1 MTPDPRIELSDAELE
16 EALKECAREPIH
28 IPGSIQPY
36 GMLFVLEGDEH
47 RIIQVSDNVQRWL
60 PQLTVDTVL
69 HKTLGEIIGHEQAEQ
84 IRDIIVERSLMPI
97 QSTIIKIDEMWF
109 DAVAHRVDNNIVV
122 ELEIVDDRKSVVRD
136 FFYDELRDFAVGLR
150 NATTLPDLY
159 DFVTLKIRELTGF
172 DRVKLYRFDENWNG
186 EVVGENKAEYMPSY
200 RGLHFPASDIPEQAR
215 RLYMTN
221 YIRQIA
227 DVNYA
232 PVPIIPPVHPDTDR
246 PLDMSLSVLR
256 SVSPIHVQY
265 LANMGVS
272 ASMSISII
280 QDGKLWGLVACHH
293 NVGYHVPYRVRMVS
307 EIMGHIFSAQL
318 SSMEGLRDRQE
329 QEKRN
334 LIVERL
340 TAGLKTDF
348 NLEELLKGRQTLALS
363 ALNATGMAVMTR
375 KRLLRFGET
384 PREDIIHQIAEW
396 VQAQT
401 SGIYHTQEADKAC
414 VDHPDLCRL
423 RGGFLAAPISVAK
436 KDYIIWFRGSEQ
448 QQVNW
453 AGAPEKVPEKT
464 RAGYRLM
471 PRASFELWKETV
483 QHRCKP
489 WTRDDI
495 ETAQNIVQVVLEG
508 ERLSA
513 EHANVAKSEFLAN
526 MSHELR
532 TPMNAIIGIVS
543 LLDRGTPLDEKQK
556 KLLSVLRLSSDSLL
570 NLINDLLDVAKIES
584 HELVLESAPINIA
597 DIVSEVG
604 SIMSVR
610 ASEKDLM
617 LNIKCAPRAE
627 LHVMGDTMRL
637 QQILTNL
644 VSNAVK
650 FTDEGF
656 VNILVR
662 SESAGD
668 DRRNII
674 IDVVD
679 SGMGMTPKQAERI
692 FDKFMQADPSI
703 SRRFGGT
710 GLGLAITK
718 QLTELMGG
726 TLSVSSREGL
736 GSRFTVV
743 LPLEVLPPPRIE
755 AANDEM
761 TDVAPQGDARGRI
774 LLAEDYEG
782 NIIVAVAMLEDQ
794 GYKVTVAHNGQEAL
808 DALARDTFDLI
819 LMDVQ
824 MPEMDGYEAT
834 RRIRAGQKEGLI
846 QDIAIVGVTANA
858 LAGDRQK
865 CLDAGMDDYI
875 SKPFSPL
882 QLDHMV
888 SKYLSPR
895 SEIAE

>member
-1 MTPDPRIELSDAELE
+1 MKLDPRTELTEAELE
-16 EALKECAREPIH
+16 DALKECAKEPIH

-36 GMLFVLEGDEH
+36 GMLFVLEGDDH
-47 RIIQVSDNVQRWL
+47 RVIQVSENVGRWL
-60 PQLTVDTVL
+60 PQLSVEAVL
-69 HKTLGEIIGHEQAEQ
+69 NRTLGDIIGREQAEQ
-84 IRDIIVERSLMPI
+84 IRHIVVERSLMPI
-97 QSTIIKIDEMWF
+97 QSTIIKIDDLWF
-109 DAVAHRVDNNIVV
+109 DAVAHRVDDNIVV
-122 ELEIVDDRKSVVRD
+122 ELEIVDDKKSLVRD

-159 DFVTLKIRELTGF
+159 DFVTQKIRDITGF
-172 DRVKLYRFDENWNG
+172 DRVKLYKFDENWNG

-215 RLYMTN
+215 KLYMTN

-227 DVNYA
+227 DVSYA
-232 PVPIIPPVHPDTDR
+232 PVPIIPPVHPDTER

-256 SVSPIHVQY
+256 SVSPVHVQY
-265 LANMGVS
+265 LANMGVA
-272 ASMSISII
+272 ASMSVSII

-318 SSMEGLRDRQE
+318 SSLEGLRDRHE

-384 PREDIIHQIAEW
+384 PREETIHRLADWI
-396 VQAQT
+396 QAQT
-401 SGIYHTQEADKAC
+401 SGIYHTQEADQAC
-414 VDHPDLCRL
+414 AADPDLCHL
-423 RGGFLAAPISVAK
+423 KGGFLAAPISVAK

-453 AGAPEKVPEKT
+453 AGTPEKT
-464 RAGYRLM
+464 PEKTKAGYRLM

-483 QHRCKP
+483 QHRCRP
-489 WTRDDI
+489 WTRDDV

-532 TPMNAIIGIVS
+532 TPMNAIVGIVS
-543 LLDRGTPLDEKQK
+543 LLDRGTPLDDKQK
-556 KLLSVLRLSSDSLL
+556 KLLGVLRLSSDSLL
-570 NLINDLLDVAKIES
+570 NLINDLLDYAKIES
-584 HELVLESAPINIA
+584 HELVLESAPMNIA

-604 SIMSVR
+604 SIMSIR
-610 ASEKDLM
+610 AAEKDLM
-617 LNIKCAPRAE
+617 LNIKCPPRQE
-627 LHVMGDTMRL
+627 LHARGDAMRL
-637 QQILTNL
+637 QQVLTNL

-656 VNILVR
+656 VNIIVRTEPRDDNQRLVL
-662 SESAGD
+662 
-668 DRRNII
+668 
-674 IDVVD
+674 IDVAD
-679 SGMGMTPKQAERI
+679 SGIGMSHGQAERI
-692 FDKFMQADPSI
+692 FDKFVQADPSI

-710 GLGLAITK
+710 GLGLAITR

-726 TLSVSSREGL
+726 TISVSSREGL
-736 GSRFTVV
+736 GSRFTVA
-743 LPLEVLPPPRIE
+743 LPMEFQPAPAIE
-755 AANDEM
+755 AANDAGASGHS
-761 TDVAPQGDARGRI
+761 TKTDARGRI

-782 NIIVAVAMLEDQ
+782 NVVVAVAMLEDQ
-794 GYKVTVAHNGQEAL
+794 GYAVTVARNGQEAL
-808 DALARDTFDLI
+808 DALDSHKFDLV

-824 MPEMDGYEAT
+824 MPEMDGFEAT
-834 RRIRAGQKEGLI
+834 RRIRAAQKTGDLP
-846 QDIAIVGVTANA
+846 DMPVVGVTANA

-865 CLDAGMDDYI
+865 CLDAGMDDYLA
-875 SKPFSPL
+875 KPFTPA
-882 QLDHMV
+882 QLEHVV
-888 SKYLSPR
+888 SKYLDPKV
-895 SEIAE
+895 AE

>member
-1 MTPDPRIELSDAELE
+1 MKLDPRIELSETELE

-36 GMLFVLEGDEH
+36 GMLFVLEGDDH
-47 RIIQVSDNVQRWL
+47 RVIQVSDNVGHWL
-60 PQLTVDTVL
+60 PQLSVDTVL
-69 HKTLGEIIGHEQAEQ
+69 HKTLGDIIGQEQADQ
-84 IRDIIVERSLMPI
+84 IRHIVVERSLMPI

-109 DAVAHRVDNNIVV
+109 DAVAHKVDNNIVV
-122 ELEIVDDRKSVVRD
+122 ELEIVDDKKSMARD

-150 NATTLPDLY
+150 NATTLPDLF
-159 DFVTLKIRELTGF
+159 DFVTEKIRAITGF

-215 RLYMTN
+215 KLYMTN

-232 PVPIIPPVHPDTDR
+232 PVPIIPPLHPDSEK

-265 LANMGVS
+265 LANMGVA
-272 ASMSISII
+272 ASMSVSII

-318 SSMEGLRDRQE
+318 SSLEGLRDRHE
-329 QEKRN
+329 QEKRD

-348 NLEELLKGRQTLALS
+348 NLEELLKGRQTLALN

-384 PREDIIHQIAEW
+384 PREETIHQLADWI
-396 VQAQT
+396 QT
-401 SGIYHTQEADKAC
+401 QTNGIYHTQEADKVCA
-414 VDHPDLCRL
+414 DHPDLCHL
-423 RGGFLAAPISVAK
+423 RGGFLAAPISAAK

-453 AGAPEKVPEKT
+453 AGTPEKT
-464 RAGYRLM
+464 PEKTKAGYRLM
-471 PRASFELWKETV
+471 PRASFDLWKETV
-483 QHRCKP
+483 RHRCKP

-513 EHANVAKSEFLAN
+513 DHANVAKSEFLAN

-532 TPMNAIIGIVS
+532 TPMNAIIGIVT
-543 LLDRGTPLDEKQK
+543 LLDRGAPLDDKQK

-584 HELVLESAPINIA
+584 HEMVLETAPINLA

-610 ASEKDLM
+610 AAEKDLM
-617 LNIKCAPRAE
+617 LNIKCAPRDD
-627 LHVMGDTMRL
+627 LHIRGDAMRL
-637 QQILTNL
+637 QQVITNL

-650 FTDEGF
+650 FTDKGF

-662 SESAGD
+662 AETKVGNT
-668 DRRNII
+668 RQII

-679 SGMGMTPKQAERI
+679 SGIGMSPKQTERI
-692 FDKFMQADPSI
+692 FDKFVQADPSI
-703 SRRFGGT
+703 SRRYGGT

-726 TLSVSSREGL
+726 TITVSSREGL
-736 GSRFTVV
+736 GSRFTVA
-743 LPLEVLPPPRIE
+743 LPAEALPAPIIAPS
-755 AANDEM
+755 
-761 TDVAPQGDARGRI
+761 TDTESVEPVRKDDARGRI

-782 NIIVAVAMLEDQ
+782 NIIVAVAILEDQ
-794 GYKVTVAHNGQEAL
+794 GYEVSVARNGKQALEAL
-808 DALARDTFDLI
+808 TRDDFDLV

-834 RRIRAGQKEGLI
+834 QLIRTEQAEGRMS
-846 QDIAIVGVTANA
+846 DVAIIGVTANA

-875 SKPFSPL
+875 SKPFTPL
-882 QLDHMV
+882 QLDHMIN
-888 SKYLSPR
+888 KYLKTR
-895 SEIAE
+895 RN

>member
-1 MTPDPRIELSDAELE
+1 MKPEPRQELTEAELE
-16 EALKECAREPIH
+16 EALKVCASEPIH
-28 IPGSIQPY
+28 IPGSIQPC
-36 GMLFVLEGDEH
+36 GMLFVLEGADH
-47 RIIQVSDNVQRWL
+47 RVIQVSGNVQQWL
-60 PQLTVDTVL
+60 PQIGIEDVL
-69 HKTLGEIIGHEQAEQ
+69 NKRLGDIIGEEQAEQ
-84 IRDIIVERSLMPI
+84 IRHIIVERTLMPI
-97 QSTIIKIDEMWF
+97 QSTIVRIDDMWF
-109 DAVAHRVDNNIVV
+109 DAVAHKAGENIIV
-122 ELEIVDDRKSVVRD
+122 ELEIVDDKKAVVRD

-150 NATTLPDLY
+150 NATTLPDLF
-159 DFVTLKIRELTGF
+159 DFVTSKIRDLTGF

-186 EVVGENKAEYMPSY
+186 EVVGESKAEYMPSY

-232 PVPIIPPVHPDTDR
+232 PVPIIPAVHPDTDH

-265 LANMGVS
+265 LANMGVA
-272 ASMSISII
+272 ASMSVSII

-293 NVGYHVPYRVRMVS
+293 NVSYHVPYRVRMVS

-329 QEKRN
+329 REKRN

-384 PREDIIHQIAEW
+384 PSEETIRLLADW
-396 VQAQT
+396 VHDQT
-401 SGIYHTQEADKAC
+401 SGIYNTQEADKVFAD
-414 VDHPDLCRL
+414 VPALAHLK
-423 RGGFLAAPISVAK
+423 GGFLAAPISTTK

-453 AGAPEKVPEKT
+453 AGTPEKSSIKT
-464 RAGYRLM
+464 KAGYRLM

-483 QHRCKP
+483 RHRSKP
-489 WTRDDI
+489 WTRDDM

-532 TPMNAIIGIVS
+532 TPMNAITGIVS
-543 LLDRGTPLDEKQK
+543 LLDRGTGLDERQR

-570 NLINDLLDVAKIES
+570 NLINDLLDFAKIES
-584 HELVLESAPINIA
+584 HELVLESSPINIA

-610 ASEKDLM
+610 AAEKDLM
-617 LNIKCAPRAE
+617 LNIKCAPRDA
-627 LHVMGDTMRL
+627 LYIRGDAMRL
-637 QQILTNL
+637 QQILINL

-650 FTDEGF
+650 FTDKGF

-662 SESAGD
+662 AENQAD
-668 DRRNII
+668 NKRQLV

-679 SGMGMTPKQAERI
+679 SGIGMSPKQGERI
-692 FDKFMQADPSI
+692 FDKFVQADPTI

-726 TLSVSSREGL
+726 TITVSSREGL
-736 GSRFTVV
+736 GSRFTLT
-743 LPLEVLPPPRIE
+743 LPADALPAPKADHTHATEPLGHPSKGE
-755 AANDEM
+755 AL
-761 TDVAPQGDARGRI
+761 GHI

-782 NIIVAVAMLEDQ
+782 NIVVAVSMLEDQ
-794 GYKVTVAHNGQEAL
+794 GYDVTVARNGQEAL
-808 DALARDTFDLI
+808 DALSHTTYDLI

-834 RRIRAGQKEGLI
+834 RRIRAGQKEGLFPPV
-846 QDIAIVGVTANA
+846 AIIGVTANA
-858 LAGDRQK
+858 LTGDRQK
-865 CLDAGMDDYI
+865 CLDAGMDDYV
-875 SKPFSPL
+875 SKPFTAL
-882 QLDHMV
+882 QLEHMV
-888 SKYLSPR
+888 KKHLSL
-895 SEIAE
+895 

>member
-1 MTPDPRIELSDAELE
+1 MNLDPRTELTEAELE
-16 EALKECAREPIH
+16 DALKECAKEPIH

-36 GMLFVLEGDEH
+36 GMLFVLEGDDH
-47 RIIQVSDNVQRWL
+47 RVIQVSENVGRWL
-60 PQLTVDTVL
+60 PQLSVEAVL
-69 HKTLGEIIGHEQAEQ
+69 NRTLGDIIGREQAEQ
-84 IRDIIVERSLMPI
+84 IRHIVVERSLMPI
-97 QSTIIKIDEMWF
+97 QSTIIKIDDLWF
-109 DAVAHRVDNNIVV
+109 DAVAHRVEDNIVV
-122 ELEIVDDRKSVVRD
+122 ELEIVDDKKALVRD
-136 FFYDELRDFAVGLR
+136 FLYDELRDFAVGLR

-159 DFVTLKIRELTGF
+159 DFVTQKIREITGF
-172 DRVKLYRFDENWNG
+172 DRVKLYKFDENWNG

-215 RLYMTN
+215 KLYMTN

-227 DVNYA
+227 DVTYA
-232 PVPIIPPVHPDTDR
+232 PVPVIPPIHPDTDK

-265 LANMGVS
+265 LANMGVA
-272 ASMSISII
+272 ASMSVSII

-318 SSMEGLRDRQE
+318 SSLEGLRDRQE

-340 TAGLKTDF
+340 TAGLKSDF

-384 PREDIIHQIAEW
+384 PREETIHVLADW
-396 VQAQT
+396 VQNQT
-401 SGIYHTQEADKAC
+401 SGIYSTQEADQVCA
-414 VDHPDLCRL
+414 DNPDLCHL
-423 RGGFLAAPISVAK
+423 RGGFLAVPISVAK

-453 AGAPEKVPEKT
+453 AGTPEKT
-464 RAGYRLM
+464 PERTKAGYRLM
-471 PRASFELWKETV
+471 PRSSFELWKETV

-508 ERLSA
+508 ERLAA
-513 EHANVAKSEFLAN
+513 EHADVAKSEFLAN

-532 TPMNAIIGIVS
+532 TPMNAIIGIVA
-543 LLDRGTPLDEKQK
+543 LLDRGTPLDDKQK
-556 KLLSVLRLSSDSLL
+556 KLLAVLRLSSDSLL

-584 HELVLESAPINIA
+584 HELVLEANPINIA

-610 ASEKDLM
+610 AAEKDLM
-617 LNIKCAPRAE
+617 LNIKCAPRKD
-627 LHVMGDTMRL
+627 LHIKGDAMRL
-637 QQILTNL
+637 QQVLTNL

-656 VNILVR
+656 VNILVHIENR
-662 SESAGD
+662 ADGK
-668 DRRNII
+668 RQVV

-679 SGMGMTPKQAERI
+679 SGIGMSAKQAERI
-692 FDKFMQADPSI
+692 FDKFVQADPTI

-726 TLSVSSREGL
+726 TITVSSSEGL
-736 GSRFTVV
+736 GSRFT
-743 LPLEVLPPPRIE
+743 LAFPAEILPPPKTEPAKNAEI
-755 AANDEM
+755 A
-761 TDVAPQGDARGRI
+761 APQKGEARGHI

-782 NIIVAVAMLEDQ
+782 NVIVAVSMLEDQ
-794 GYKVTVAHNGQEAL
+794 GYEVTVARNGQEAL
-808 DALARDTFDLI
+808 DAAMRAPFDLI

-834 RRIRAGQKEGLI
+834 RRIRVGQAEGLI
-846 QDIAIVGVTANA
+846 PPVAIIGVTANA
-858 LAGDRQK
+858 LTGDRQK

-882 QLDHMV
+882 QLDHMIN
-888 SKYLSPR
+888 KYMDT
-895 SEIAE
+895 EVAG

>member
-1 MTPDPRIELSDAELE
+1 MKLEPRAELTEAELE

-36 GMLFVLEGDEH
+36 GMLFVLEGEDH
-47 RIIQVSDNVQRWL
+47 RVIQVSSNVQTWF
-60 PQLTVDTVL
+60 PQTTAEDVL
-69 HKTLGEIIGHEQAEQ
+69 NRRLEDIIGREQAEQ
-84 IRDIIVERSLMPI
+84 INHIIVERSLMPL
-97 QSTIIKIDEMWF
+97 QSTIIKVDDVWF
-109 DAVAHRVDNNIVV
+109 DAVAHKAGDNIVV
-122 ELEIVDDRKSVVRD
+122 ELEIVDDKKAMARD

-150 NATTLPDLY
+150 NATTLPDLF
-159 DFVTLKIRELTGF
+159 DFVTTKIREITGF
-172 DRVKLYRFDENWNG
+172 DRVKLYQFDENWNG
-186 EVVGENKAEYMPSY
+186 EVVGESKAEYMPSY

-215 RLYMTN
+215 KLYMTN

-227 DVNYA
+227 DVSYA
-232 PVPIIPPVHPDTDR
+232 PVPIVPPLHPDTDQ

-265 LANMGVS
+265 LANMGVA

-340 TAGLKTDF
+340 TAGLKSDF
-348 NLEELLKGRQTLALS
+348 NLEELLKGRQTLALG
-363 ALNATGMAVMTR
+363 ALGATGMAVMTR
-375 KRLLRFGET
+375 KRLLRFGDT
-384 PREDIIHQIAEW
+384 PDEAAIHALADWIQD
-396 VQAQT
+396 QT
-401 SGIYHTQEADKAC
+401 NGIYSTQEADKVCAD
-414 VDHPDLCRL
+414 VPALCHL
-423 RGGFLAAPISVAK
+423 KGGFLAAPISTTK

-448 QQVNW
+448 QQVSW
-453 AGAPEKVPEKT
+453 AGTPEKTAVET

-471 PRASFELWKETV
+471 PRSSFELWKETV

-489 WTRDDI
+489 WTRDDV

-543 LLDRGTPLDEKQK
+543 LLERGSALDEKQM

-584 HELVLESAPINIA
+584 HELVLESRPINIA
-597 DIVSEVG
+597 DIVAEVG
-604 SIMSVR
+604 SMMSVR
-610 ASEKDLM
+610 AAEKDIM
-617 LNIKCAPRAE
+617 LNIKTAPREE
-627 LHVMGDTMRL
+627 LGIHGDALRL
-637 QQILTNL
+637 QQVITNL

-656 VNILVR
+656 VNILVKSSPLPDGQR
-662 SESAGD
+662 EIG
-668 DRRNII
+668 

-679 SGMGMTPKQAERI
+679 SGIGMSVKQVDKI
-692 FDKFMQADPSI
+692 FEKFTQADPSI

-710 GLGLAITK
+710 GLGLAITR
-718 QLTELMGG
+718 QLAELMGG
-726 TLSVSSREGL
+726 RIVVQSREGM
-736 GSRFTVV
+736 GSRFSVSIPAQAVQNTALPAATV
-743 LPLEVLPPPRIE
+743 I
-755 AANDEM
+755 AALK
-761 TDVAPQGDARGRI
+761 TPSPAQALGRV

-782 NIIVAVAMLEDQ
+782 NIIVAQAMLEDQ
-794 GYKVTVAHNGQEAL
+794 GFQVEVARNGREAVET
-808 DALARDTFDLI
+808 ASAGGFDLI

-824 MPEMDGYEAT
+824 MPEMDGLEAT
-834 RRIRAGQKEGLI
+834 RRIREMENVKHVPIIGM
-846 QDIAIVGVTANA
+846 TAHA
-858 LAGDRQK
+858 LEGDRER
-865 CLDAGMDDYI
+865 CLAAGMDNYVA
-875 SKPFSPL
+875 KPFNPMQL
-882 QLDHMV
+882 QAAIR
-888 SKYLSPR
+888 KALSPGQ
-895 SEIAE
+895 A

>member
-1 MTPDPRIELSDAELE
+1 MKLDPRVELSETELE
-16 EALKECAREPIH
+16 DALKECAREPIH

-36 GMLFVLEGDEH
+36 GMLFVLEGDDH
-47 RIIQVSDNVQRWL
+47 RVIQVSDNVSRWL
-60 PQLTVDTVL
+60 PQLSVETVL
-69 HKTLGEIIGHEQAEQ
+69 HKTLGDIIGKEQAEQ
-84 IRDIIVERSLMPI
+84 IRHIVVERSLMPI
-97 QSTIIKIDEMWF
+97 QSTILKIDDMWF
-109 DAVAHRVDNNIVV
+109 DAVAHKVDENIVV
-122 ELEIVDDRKSVVRD
+122 ELEIVDDKKSLVRD

-159 DFVTLKIRELTGF
+159 DFVTQKIREITGF

-215 RLYMTN
+215 KLYMTN

-227 DVNYA
+227 DVTYA
-232 PVPIIPPVHPDTDR
+232 PVPIIPPVHPDTDK

-265 LANMGVS
+265 LANMGVA
-272 ASMSISII
+272 ASMSVSII

-318 SSMEGLRDRQE
+318 SSLEGLRDRHE

-363 ALNATGMAVMTR
+363 ALGATGMAVMTR

-384 PREDIIHQIAEW
+384 PREETIHALAEW
-396 VQAQT
+396 VQGQT
-401 SGIYHTQEADKAC
+401 NGIYTTQEADQAC
-414 VDHPDLCRL
+414 VNQPLLSHLK
-423 RGGFLAAPISVAK
+423 GGFLAAPISATK

-453 AGAPEKVPEKT
+453 AGSPEKVPEKT

-471 PRASFELWKETV
+471 PRSSFELWKETV

-543 LLDRGTPLDEKQK
+543 LLDRGAPLDEKQK

-584 HELVLESAPINIA
+584 HELLLESKPVNIA
-597 DIVSEVG
+597 DIVAEVG

-610 ASEKDLM
+610 AAEKDLM
-617 LNIKCAPRAE
+617 LNIKCAPRHE
-627 LHVMGDTMRL
+627 LDINGDPMRL
-637 QQILTNL
+637 QQVLTNL

-662 SESAGD
+662 SEPRENMSLIPASA
-668 DRRNII
+668 
-674 IDVVD
+674 
-679 SGMGMTPKQAERI
+679 
-692 FDKFMQADPSI
+692 
-703 SRRFGGT
+703 
-710 GLGLAITK
+710 
-718 QLTELMGG
+718 
-726 TLSVSSREGL
+726 
-736 GSRFTVV
+736 
-743 LPLEVLPPPRIE
+743 
-755 AANDEM
+755 
-761 TDVAPQGDARGRI
+761 
-774 LLAEDYEG
+774 
-782 NIIVAVAMLEDQ
+782 
-794 GYKVTVAHNGQEAL
+794 
-808 DALARDTFDLI
+808 
-819 LMDVQ
+819 
-824 MPEMDGYEAT
+824 
-834 RRIRAGQKEGLI
+834 
-846 QDIAIVGVTANA
+846 
-858 LAGDRQK
+858 
-865 CLDAGMDDYI
+865 
-875 SKPFSPL
+875 
-882 QLDHMV
+882 
-888 SKYLSPR
+888 
-895 SEIAE
+895 

>member
-1 MTPDPRIELSDAELE
+1 MKLDPRTELSEAELE

-36 GMLFVLEGDEH
+36 GMLFVLEGDDH
-47 RIIQVSDNVQRWL
+47 RVIQVSDNVGRWL
-60 PQLTVDTVL
+60 PQLSVETVL
-69 HKTLGEIIGHEQAEQ
+69 HKTLGDIIGQEQAEQ
-84 IRDIIVERSLMPI
+84 IRHIVVERSLMPI
-97 QSTIIKIDEMWF
+97 QSTIIKIDDMWF
-109 DAVAHRVDNNIVV
+109 DAVAHKVDDNIVV
-122 ELEIVDDRKSVVRD
+122 ELEIVDDKKSLVRD

-159 DFVTLKIRELTGF
+159 DFVTQKIRQITGF
-172 DRVKLYRFDENWNG
+172 DRVKLYKFDENWNG

-215 RLYMTN
+215 KLYMTN

-227 DVNYA
+227 DVTYA
-232 PVPIIPPVHPDTDR
+232 PVPIIPPVHPDTDK

-265 LANMGVS
+265 LANMGVA
-272 ASMSISII
+272 ASMSVSII

-318 SSMEGLRDRQE
+318 SSLEGLRDRHE

-384 PREDIIHQIAEW
+384 PREETIHLLADW
-396 VQAQT
+396 VQNQT
-401 SGIYHTQEADKAC
+401 NGIYSTQEADKAC
-414 VDHPDLCRL
+414 VDQPELCHL
-423 RGGFLAAPISVAK
+423 KGGFLAAPISVAK

-453 AGAPEKVPEKT
+453 AGTPEKT
-464 RAGYRLM
+464 PEKTKAGYRLM

-532 TPMNAIIGIVS
+532 TPMNAITGIVS
-543 LLDRGTPLDEKQK
+543 LLDRGAPLDEKQK

-584 HELVLESAPINIA
+584 HELVLESLPINIA

-610 ASEKDLM
+610 AAEKDLM
-617 LNIKCAPRAE
+617 LNIKCAPRDE
-627 LHVMGDTMRL
+627 LYIKGDAMRL
-637 QQILTNL
+637 QQVLTNL

-662 SESAGD
+662 TENQAGN
-668 DRRNII
+668 RRQII

-679 SGMGMTPKQAERI
+679 SGIGMSAKQAERI
-692 FDKFMQADPSI
+692 FDKFVQADPSI

-710 GLGLAITK
+710 GLGLAITR

-726 TLSVSSREGL
+726 TITVSSREGL
-736 GSRFTVV
+736 GSRFTVS
-743 LPLEVLPPPRIE
+743 LPAEALPAPKAEP
-755 AANDEM
+755 ANDAENLE
-761 TDVAPQGDARGRI
+761 APSKGEARGRI

-782 NIIVAVAMLEDQ
+782 NIVVAVTMLEDQ
-794 GYKVTVAHNGQEAL
+794 GYEVTVARNGKEAL
-808 DALARDTFDLI
+808 DALTRGAFDLV

-834 RRIRAGQKEGLI
+834 RRIRTEQADGRMQAV
-846 QDIAIVGVTANA
+846 AIIGVTANA
-858 LAGDRQK
+858 LTGDRQK

-882 QLDHMV
+882 QLDHMIN
-888 SKYLSPR
+888 KYLTPR
-895 SEIAE
+895 VAE

>member
-1 MTPDPRIELSDAELE
+1 MKYEPRVELSEQELE
-16 EALKECAREPIH
+16 AALQECAREPIH

-36 GMLFVLEGDEH
+36 GILFVLRGKDH
-47 RIIQVSDNVQRWL
+47 RVLQVSENVGTFL
-60 PQLTVDTVL
+60 PQKSVQSVLTR
-69 HKTLGEIIGHEQAEQ
+69 TLDEILGKEQADQ
-84 IRDIIVERSLMPI
+84 IRRIVVERRLMPI
-97 QSTIIKIDEMWF
+97 QSTMVKIDDTWF
-109 DAVAHRVDNNIVV
+109 DAVAHRVEDNIIV
-122 ELEIVDDRKSVVRD
+122 ELEIVDDDRSLQHD

-150 NATTLPDLY
+150 QAATLPDLY
-159 DFVTLKIRELTGF
+159 DFVTDKIRGITGF
-172 DRVKLYRFDENWNG
+172 DRVKLYKFDENWNG
-186 EVVGENKAEYMPSY
+186 EVVGESKAEYMPSY

-215 RLYMTN
+215 KLYMTN

-232 PVPIIPPVHPDTDR
+232 PVPIIPALHPDTQK

-256 SVSPIHVQY
+256 SVSPVHVQY
-265 LANMGVS
+265 LANMGVA
-272 ASMSISII
+272 ASMSVSVI

-318 SSMEGLRDRQE
+318 SSMEGLRDRAE

-363 ALNATGMAVMTR
+363 AMGATGMAVMTR
-375 KRLLRFGET
+375 KRLLRFAET
-384 PREDIIHQIAEW
+384 PTENTINALADW
-396 VQAQT
+396 VQART
-401 SGIYHTQEADKAC
+401 SGIFHTQEADVELKD
-414 VDHPDLCRL
+414 VPGLSHLK
-423 RGGFLAAPISVAK
+423 GGFLAAPISTTK

-448 QQVNW
+448 QSVSW
-453 AGAPEKVPEKT
+453 AGTPEKSAIETK
-464 RAGYRLM
+464 AGYRLM

-483 QHRCKP
+483 QHRSRP
-489 WTRDDI
+489 WTREDV
-495 ETAQNIVQVVLEG
+495 ETAQNVVQVVLEG

-532 TPMNAIIGIVS
+532 TPMNAITGIVS
-543 LLDRGTPLDEKQK
+543 LLDRAGGMDDKQK

-584 HELVLESAPINIA
+584 HEMVMETAPVNLA

-610 ASEKDLM
+610 AAEKNLM
-617 LNIKCAPRAE
+617 LNIKSAPRRDLAI
-627 LHVMGDTMRL
+627 MGDAMRL
-637 QQILTNL
+637 QQVLTNL

-656 VNILVR
+656 VNILVK
-662 SESAGD
+662 SEPTTMAS
-668 DRRNII
+668 RRLIT

-679 SGMGMTPKQAERI
+679 SGIGMSVKQQERI
-692 FDKFMQADPSI
+692 FEKFVQADASI

-710 GLGLAITK
+710 GLGLAISK
-718 QLTELMGG
+718 QLAELMGG
-726 TLSVSSREGL
+726 TLTVQSREGM
-736 GSRFTVV
+736 GSRFTLTLRADAVA
-743 LPLEVLPPPRIE
+743 LP
-755 AANDEM
+755 ANDEVSDSSIPAGR
-761 TDVAPQGDARGRI
+761 TDARGRV

-782 NIIVAVAMLEDQ
+782 NIVVAMAMLEDR
-794 GYKVTVAHNGQEAL
+794 GYDVVVARTGKEAVDTL
-808 DALARDTFDLI
+808 RDHVFDLV

-824 MPEMDGYEAT
+824 MPEMDGYAAT
-834 RRIRAGQKEGLI
+834 RQIRSASETATPPTVPI
-846 QDIAIVGVTANA
+846 IGVTANA
-858 LAGDRQK
+858 LKGDRQK

-875 SKPFSPL
+875 SKPFTPA
-882 QLDHMV
+882 QLDHV
-888 SKYLSPR
+888 IDKYIGATR
-895 SEIAE
+895 VAE

>member
-1 MTPDPRIELSDAELE
+1 MKLEPRQELTETELE
-16 EALKECAREPIH
+16 EALKECAKEPIH

-36 GMLFVLEGDEH
+36 GMLFVLEGADH
-47 RIIQVSDNVQRWL
+47 RIIQVSDNVGQWL
-60 PQLTVDTVL
+60 PQQTFEGVL
-69 HKTLGEIIGHEQAEQ
+69 GKTLADIIGGEQAEQ
-84 IRDIIVERSLMPI
+84 IRFIVVERGLMPMR
-97 QSTIIKIDEMWF
+97 STIIRIDDHWF
-109 DAVAHRVDNNIVV
+109 DAVAHRVDENVVV
-122 ELEIVDDRKSVVRD
+122 ELEIIDDKKALVRD

-150 NATTLPDLY
+150 NATTLPDLF
-159 DFVTLKIRELTGF
+159 DFVTAKIRDITGF
-172 DRVKLYRFDENWNG
+172 DRVKLYRFDVNWNG

-215 RLYMTN
+215 KLYTTN

-227 DVNYA
+227 DVKYA
-232 PVPIIPPVHPDTDR
+232 PVPIMPPCHPDTHK

-265 LANMGVS
+265 LVNMGVH

-318 SSMEGLRDRQE
+318 SSMEGLRDKEE

-340 TAGLKTDF
+340 SAGLKANF
-348 NLEELLKGRQTLALS
+348 NLAELLSGRQGLALS
-363 ALNATGMAVMTR
+363 AMDSQGLAVMTR
-375 KRLLRFGET
+375 KRTLSFGAT
-384 PREDIIHQIAEW
+384 PPEKTIRRLIAWLSEHS
-396 VQAQT
+396 
-401 SGIYHTQEADKAC
+401 SGIFSTQESD
-414 VDHPDLCRL
+414 VTFSGVEGLEDLT
-423 RGGFLAAPISVAK
+423 GGLLAAPVSHTRN
-436 KDYIIWFRGSEQ
+436 DYMIWFRTSVR

-453 AGAPEKVPEKT
+453 AGAPEKVPEQTK
-464 RAGYRLM
+464 AGYRLM
-471 PRASFELWKETV
+471 PRSSFKLWKETV
-483 QHRCKP
+483 RNRCRP
-489 WTRDDI
+489 WTREDN
-495 ETAQNIVQVVLEG
+495 ETAQDIVQVVLEG
-508 ERLSA
+508 ERLTA
-513 EHANVAKSEFLAN
+513 EQANVAKSEFLAN

-532 TPMNAIIGIVS
+532 TPMNAITGIVS
-543 LLDRGTPLDEKQK
+543 LLDRGSPLDERQK

-584 HELVLESAPINIA
+584 HELVLESHALNIA

-610 ASEKDLM
+610 AAEKNLM
-617 LNIKCAPRAE
+617 LNIKCAARTE
-627 LHVMGDTMRL
+627 LNIMGDAMRL
-637 QQILTNL
+637 QQIITNL

-656 VNILVR
+656 VNILVKA
-662 SESAGD
+662 EALPDAG
-668 DRRNII
+668 RQVV

-679 SGMGMTPKQAERI
+679 SGIGMSRAQTERI
-692 FDKFMQADPSI
+692 FDKFIQADPSI

-726 TLSVSSREGL
+726 TLAVSSREGL
-736 GSRFTVV
+736 GSRFTVT
-743 LPLEVLPPPRIE
+743 LPVENAAHDDLPPEIEPIAAPR
-755 AANDEM
+755 
-761 TDVAPQGDARGRI
+761 TDARGHI

-782 NIIVAVAMLEDQ
+782 NIIVAQAMLEEQ
-794 GYKVTVAHNGQEAL
+794 GYDVIVARTGKAALEAFR
-808 DALARDTFDLI
+808 AGGFDLV

-834 RRIRAGQKEGLI
+834 RLIRESEASGQGGHI
-846 QDIAIVGVTANA
+846 PIIGVTANA
-858 LAGDRQK
+858 LVGDREK
-865 CLDAGMDDYI
+865 CLAAGMDDYM
-875 SKPFSPL
+875 SKPFNPA
-882 QLDHMV
+882 QLEHLIG
-888 SKYLSPR
+888 KYMPALK
-895 SEIAE
+895 A

>member
-1 MTPDPRIELSDAELE
+1 MKLEPRIELSETELE
-16 EALKECAREPIH
+16 DALKECAREPIH

-36 GMLFVLEGDEH
+36 GMLFVLEGDDH
-47 RIIQVSDNVQRWL
+47 RVIQVSNNVQTWL
-60 PQLTVDTVL
+60 PQTTVEDVL
-69 HKTLGEIIGHEQAEQ
+69 NRRLADIIGQEQAEQ
-84 IRDIIVERSLMPI
+84 IHDVIVERSLMPI
-97 QSTIIKIDEMWF
+97 QSTIIKIDDLWF
-109 DAVAHRVDNNIVV
+109 DAVAHRAGDNIVV
-122 ELEIVDDRKSVVRD
+122 ELEIVDDKKAMVRD

-159 DFVTLKIRELTGF
+159 DFVTGKIRDITGF
-172 DRVKLYRFDENWNG
+172 DRVKLYKFDENWNG
-186 EVVGENKAEYMPSY
+186 EVVGEAKAEYMPSY
-200 RGLHFPASDIPEQAR
+200 RGLHFPSTDIPEQAR
-215 RLYMTN
+215 KLYMTN

-232 PVPIIPPVHPDTDR
+232 PVPIIPATHPDTEQ

-272 ASMSISII
+272 ASMSISVI

-348 NLEELLKGRQTLALS
+348 NLEELLKGRQTLALG
-363 ALNATGMAVMTR
+363 ALKASGMTVMTR
-375 KRLLRFGET
+375 KRLLLFGDT
-384 PREDIIHQIAEW
+384 PSEDTIHQLADWI
-396 VQAQT
+396 QNQT
-401 SGIYHTQEADKAC
+401 NGIYSTQEADIVLADVPGLAHLK
-414 VDHPDLCRL
+414 
-423 RGGFLAAPISVAK
+423 GGFLAAPISAAK

-448 QQVNW
+448 QQVSW
-453 AGAPEKVPEKT
+453 AGTPEKQSVKT
-464 RAGYRLM
+464 KAGYRLM
-471 PRASFELWKETV
+471 PRSSFELWKQTV
-483 QHRCKP
+483 QHRCRP
-489 WTRDDI
+489 WTREDVD
-495 ETAQNIVQVVLEG
+495 TAQNIVQVVLEG

-513 EHANVAKSEFLAN
+513 EHANVAKTEFLAN

-543 LLDRGTPLDEKQK
+543 LLDRGAPLDEKQK

-584 HELVLESAPINIA
+584 HELVLESQPVNLA

-610 ASEKDLM
+610 AAEKNIM
-617 LNIKCAPRAE
+617 LNIKCGPRKDFDIY
-627 LHVMGDTMRL
+627 GDPMRL
-637 QQILTNL
+637 QQIVSNL

-656 VNILVR
+656 VNIMVKSEAATEEVR
-662 SESAGD
+662 
-668 DRRNII
+668 RLT

-679 SGMGMTPKQAERI
+679 SGIGMTANQVEKI
-692 FDKFMQADPSI
+692 FEKFTQADPSI
-703 SRRFGGT
+703 SRRYGGT

-718 QLTELMGG
+718 QLVELMDGAV
-726 TLSVSSREGL
+726 TVQSREGM
-736 GSRFTVV
+736 GSRFSVTLQARSVETSDRED
-743 LPLEVLPPPRIE
+743 P
-755 AANDEM
+755 ANDIS
-761 TDVAPQGDARGRI
+761 APPIGRRDNARGRV

-782 NIIVAVAMLEDQ
+782 NIIVASAILDDLGFDVVVARSGREAVEAVD
-794 GYKVTVAHNGQEAL
+794 NGA
-808 DALARDTFDLI
+808 FDI
-819 LMDVQ
+819 VLMDVQ

-834 RRIRAGQKEGLI
+834 RRIRAAEEDGNTVPI
-846 QDIAIVGVTANA
+846 IGVTANA
-858 LAGDRQK
+858 LTGDRQK

-875 SKPFSPL
+875 SKPFSAT
-882 QLDHMV
+882 QLDHMIN
-888 SKYLSPR
+888 KYLPAAKQT
-895 SEIAE
+895 AE